1 MKQLTFQFEGF
12 APERVQIGDKPSVLS
27 PRTVFQI
34 QKTVLFCLSTK
45 VKRCVGGVSLI
56 SGMVLATGAD
66 TIPQALLTLT
76 AFVVAGACLHEK
88 QEKGGAA

>member
-12 APERVQIGDKPSVLS
+12 APENIPVRKELEGIVKQSVVRTIGVALS
-27 PRTVFQI
+27 HRTA
-34 QKTVLFCLSTK
+34 
-45 VKRCVGGVSLI
+45 VGGVALI

-66 TIPQALLTLT
+66 TIPQALLTLA

-88 QEKGGAA
+88 QEKGGVE